1 MSLNNIRNE
10 GESVY
15 YFSFLYYF
23 VINSREGNG
32 NPLQESCLGNP
43 MGRGTWQATAHG
55 VVRVRHNLSTKPPIH
70 EILTI
75 ALKPEKEALEKVVTS
90 VSRV

>member
-1 MSLNNIRNE
+1 
-10 GESVY
+10 
-15 YFSFLYYF
+15 
-23 VINSREGNG
+23 
-32 NPLQESCLGNP
+32 

>member
-43 MGRGTWQATAHG
+43 MDREAWWATVH
-55 VVRVRHNLSTKPPIH
+55 RV
-70 EILTI
+70 
-75 ALKPEKEALEKVVTS
+75 AKESKTT
-90 VSRV
+90 